1 MASRKMLMEAFFNSF
16 IALSTEMKEMFPDDP
31 DFGVFDTALKLLQK
45 TNPGLAVT
53 YYKNN
58 VLDTEFN
65 EKIPQQDESFFLNH
79 SFNEYHDTVGGM
91 DVIGK
96 LKQYWAVL
104 SPASRSLVWDYIITL
119 DRIARHLSTI

>member
-1 MASRKMLMEAFFNSF
+1 MLMEAFFNSF

-45 TNPGLAVT
+45 TNPSLAVT